1 MAVEELTLTGGT
13 VAHVG
18 AGKIGGVGSLPRT
31 AERAAVV
38 QLSVTPTGGARRL
51 ERLTVGDSFPVGE
64 ETWEVTGI
72 NHPNAASWNVV
83 LRLVS

>member
-1 MAVEELTLTGGT
+1 MAPEELTLLGGT

-18 AGKIGGVGSLPRT
+18 AGRIGGTGSLPRT

-38 QLSVTPTGGARRL
+38 HLSVTPTGGDRRL
-51 ERLTVGDSFPVGE
+51 EKLTMGESFPLGD

-72 NHPNAASWNVV
+72 NHPNAISWNVV
-83 LRLVS
+83 LRPVR